1 MFSLTLPR
9 RMSALITAT
18 CLVPL
23 LIAGFMTSQPAY
35 AVGPP
40 PPDPNRTIIC
50 RTDPLGFPS
59 DGARGKMTAEIGTA
73 AQNVEGIV
81 YTLHAPV
88 GTSVVRIVYTGA
100 QVPETVD
107 FYADRAAGTYDT
119 DTVVSVT
126 GNSAQSAAGVTAS
139 TVVNGRYRGSA
150 TGSAGDHLLVHIQE

>member
-35 AVGPP
+35 ADGPP
-40 PPDPNRTIIC
+40 PPDPNRIIIC
-50 RTDPLGFPS
+50 RTDPIVFLS
-59 DGARGKMTAEIGTA
+59 DGTRVKMTADIGTA
-73 AQNVEGIV
+73 AENVQGIV

-100 QVPETVD
+100 HVPETVD
-107 FYADRAAGTYDT
+107 FFADRTAGTYDT
-119 DTVVSVT
+119 DTVVSVA
-126 GNSAQSAAGVTAS
+126 GNSAQSAVGVTAT
-139 TVVNGRYRGSA
+139 TVVNGRHRGAA